1 MEAGERKDSL
11 SEVSVLRQELQ
22 DYGRIFQRN
31 IRGSGTMEKINELL
45 KFYEQNEDFKD
56 YVDKCVKTYGK
67 DVNFMLSTPIAYE
80 YYKQLKEKSK

>member
-1 MEAGERKDSL
+1 
-11 SEVSVLRQELQ
+11 
-22 DYGRIFQRN
+22 
-31 IRGSGTMEKINELL
+31 MEKINELL

-56 YVDKCVKTYGK
+56 YVDKCVKTYGR